1 MAHKSGF
8 ISIVGNPNVGKSTLM
23 NLLVGERL
31 SIITPKS
38 QTTRHKILGIVNEE
52 DYQLVFSDT
61 PGVLDPGYKL
71 QESMLRF
78 SKSAL
83 SDADVILFITDTIE
97 KPGKNI
103 DFIDSVKKSGVAVFL
118 LINKIDLSNQ
128 EKLEELI
135 SLWSDLL
142 PNAEIFPISALHKFN
157 IDTLFKK
164 ILEVVPES
172 PPYFDKDALT
182 DKPLRFFVS
191 EIIRE
196 KILLYYQQEIPYSTE
211 VEIES
216 FKEKDKHTE
225 IEAIIHVARDSQK
238 GILIGHQGKALKKLG
253 TQARKDIEKFLD
265 KKVFLKLFVKVSKN
279 WRDEDQ
285 LLKQF
290 GYNN

>member
-103 DFIDSVKKSGVAVFL
+103 DFIDSVKNSEVAVFL

-135 SLWSDLL
+135 SLWSNLL